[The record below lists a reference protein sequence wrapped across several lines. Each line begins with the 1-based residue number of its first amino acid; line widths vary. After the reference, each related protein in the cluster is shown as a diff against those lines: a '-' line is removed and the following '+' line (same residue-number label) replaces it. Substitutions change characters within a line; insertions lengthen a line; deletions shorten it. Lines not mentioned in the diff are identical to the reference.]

1 MITRFSDNI
10 SLPQIFIKYT
20 AHMMFTQRNPQ
31 TAFPL
36 QQLMCMFVFIPT
48 FSTCICCCDTRR
60 LFKIKCFDLFITFYT
75 FSLGFVNVFLLY
87 RYKQSCYLK
96 VTQHPKHKRWCH
108 ITIVKLDL
116 SEKIN
121 LTDFWKLSLII
132 LLLFFHLHL
141 SVTNLQH
148 LSLT

>member
-36 QQLMCMFVFIPT
+36 QQLMCMFVPT

-121 LTDFWKLSLII
+121 LEII
-132 LLLFFHLHL
+132 FNNIASIF
-141 SVTNLQH
+141 SPSPVCYKSSTSQFD
-148 LSLT
+148 LTQF